1 MAGIDDVEGKGW
13 KELPGQRLGGLERHD
28 LVAVAVIDG
37 HRNRGR
43 KRLQRHLVQVEKG
56 QGRREQ
62 HQPVYLRRV
71 LAGKH
76 RGHQPAQAG
85 ADQRPAGRV
94 AEDLLQP
101 RHPLPDVAGKIGR
114 DQVGIEVAEVD
125 RLESLAAAG
134 QAVDEK
140 AIGHRSLLI

>member
-1 MAGIDDVEGKGW
+1 MAGVDDVERKGW
-13 KELPGQRLGGLERHD
+13 KELPGHCLGGLERHD

-37 HRNRGR
+37 HRNGGW

-56 QGRREQ
+56 QGRRQQ
-62 HQPVYLRRV
+62 HQLVYLCRV

-94 AEDLLQP
+94 AEDLFQP

-114 DQVGIEVAEVD
+114 DQVGVEAAEKSW
-125 RLESLAAAG
+125 LEALAAAG
-134 QAVDEK
+134 QAVDEEQV
-140 AIGHRSLLI
+140 G